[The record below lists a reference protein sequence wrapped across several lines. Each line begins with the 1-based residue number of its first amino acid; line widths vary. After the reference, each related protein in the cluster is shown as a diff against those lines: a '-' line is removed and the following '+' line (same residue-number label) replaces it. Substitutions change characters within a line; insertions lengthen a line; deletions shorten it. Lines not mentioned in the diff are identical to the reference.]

1 MRAEDIRKA
10 VKPYI
15 SGMVPALFSQV
26 WRSTNQTLSDSALTA
41 ISFDTVIRDDPGCW
55 AVGSA
60 TRLTVKA
67 AGAYILTG
75 CCSFNTS
82 ATGRRVV
89 AIQLNG
95 SSYLVY
101 QTTNGNSAA
110 ATHVSISTIKYLA
123 VGDYLEL
130 IGYQNTG
137 GSLSVLSTTPYTPLL
152 SMAWIG
158 G

>member
-75 CCSFNTS
+75 GVSFNTS
-82 ATGRRVV
+82 ATGRRV
-89 AIQLNG
+89 INLQLNG
-95 SSYLVY
+95 ATYLAY
-101 QTTNGNSAA
+101 QVTNGVSGA
-110 ATHVSISTIKYLA
+110 ATHMSLAAIKYLA
-123 VGDYLEL
+123 VGDYIEL
-130 IGYQNTG
+130 IAYQNSG
-137 GSLSVLSTTPYTPLL
+137 GSLAVLSTTPYTPLL